1 MSTISSFAP
10 LVGSACCCLAFFVLL
25 IVIAAFLFRSKKPT
39 PEQIEGLPP
48 APGSGV
54 QTQASLTM
62 LEYEPT
68 QRTPR
73 PAPRDQAPR
82 DAAPKPSSPASPA
95 RSSNP
100 PVPRGPFKTVS
111 PDAPPPT
118 PDSPSEELGMTSVVD
133 RGRPSLPPPPA
144 PPPGTITLS
153 PMPAAPAN
161 PRIVEPRP
169 TVDPSNPPPT
179 LPPRSGKP

>member
-1 MSTISSFAP
+1 MSAISSFAP

-25 IVIAAFLFRSKKPT
+25 IVIAAFLFRSKKAT

-54 QTQASLTM
+54 QTHASLTM

-73 PAPRDQAPR
+73 PGPRDL
-82 DAAPKPSSPASPA
+82 ASPA
-95 RSSNP
+95 PAGRPTPVNRSTP
-100 PVPRGPFKTVS
+100 PVPKAPSRAGS

-118 PDSPSEELGMTSVVD
+118 PDSPSEELGMTSVMD
-133 RGRPSLPPPPA
+133 RGSPPVPALPPPPR

-153 PMPAAPAN
+153 PNAAPTG
-161 PRIVEPRP
+161 PRMLEPRP
-169 TVDPSNPPPT
+169 TVQPANPPT
-179 LPPRSGKP
+179 LPPRNGKP

>member
-25 IVIAAFLFRSKKPT
+25 IVIAAFLFRSKKAT

-73 PAPRDQAPR
+73 PGPRE
-82 DAAPKPSSPASPA
+82 AAPPPAPPASPV
-95 RSSNP
+95 RRSNP
-100 PVPRGPFKTVS
+100 PVPAAPFKTVS

-118 PDSPSEELGMTSVVD
+118 PDSPSEELGMTAVVP
-133 RGRPSLPPPPA
+133 RARQPSLPPP

-153 PMPAAPAN
+153 PMPATPAN
-161 PRIVEPRP
+161 PRMVEARP
-169 TVDPSNPPPT
+169 TVDPSNPPSM
-179 LPPRSGKP
+179 PPRPGKT